1 MANVKFSRKD
11 FEAVIKLT
19 SEIQEK
25 ISLFGTPLETIND
38 QEIELEILAN
48 RPDLLSLHGFLRA
61 FKGFLGKETGL
72 KEYKVNKSG
81 YKLIVE
87 KSLPKEWPYAIACIV
102 KGINF
107 TDSKIKEVI
116 DIQEKLGATILRKR
130 KKGGIGLYPL
140 QKINFPVTFK
150 GMKPE
155 EIKFRPLEYPEVI
168 NGRQILSKHPTG
180 REYADLV
187 TNWDKFPVFVDDKGA
202 IMSMPPIIN
211 SHDMGKIDEKTTDV
225 FIEATGTDL
234 RILKAV
240 LNILVTA
247 LSDMG
252 GKIYSISCIQQDK
265 KVEELPNLTP
275 EKMKV
280 SLKNTNKLLGL
291 ELTERQLKTCL
302 EKMGHNYKNNEVEI
316 PAWRT
321 DILHEHDLIEDVV
334 IAYGYE
340 NLTPTIPNISSV
352 GQENPLEIK
361 KRRLSEI
368 LVGLNMLETS
378 SFHLTTLTDQVKN
391 VSGDKENLIE
401 ISDSKTEY
409 NLLRK
414 DLLSCLLKTLSENSD
429 SEYPQRIF
437 ELGRVFDKDKKSDTA
452 IIEKEHLSITIAD
465 QKTNFTEI
473 KQAFDYLMKM
483 LEKEYEIKTASNH
496 FFVEGRCGAIIV
508 DNKEIGFIGEI
519 SPNILSTLKIKMPI
533 AALELDIEE
542 VLNK

>member
-519 SPNILSTLKIKMPI
+519 SPGILSTLKIKMPI